1 MSNNKTFL
9 SLLAGLA
16 AGAAIGMLYAPDK
29 GWKTR
34 ARVRRAAANG
44 FDDLKE
50 SLDGLGGKAE
60 EKADEAKQSIKTLK
74 ETLLQKGAE
83 IKEGTRAILLDQLSH
98 IEEALR
104 KAEESDARAEY
115 HEDYQEDE

>member
-1 MSNNKTFL
+1 MSNNKSFL